1 MRNTKVSGK
10 LFLLF
15 TCLAMLPGISFAQ
28 QKEILVSAD
37 SSNTVTAT
45 IDSNASGKKIKQ
57 VTVHSPRK
65 AAIRSAILP
74 GWGQIY
80 NKKYWKLPIV
90 YGAIGI
96 TGYIFVDNIKTY
108 REYRSAY
115 SIRYKAGLPPPN
127 TDSTGYDGLKEIY
140 KKISPESIRAAR
152 DQFRQYI
159 DYSVLFFLLFWG
171 LNVVDASVDAHL
183 KSFDVSPDLTFNI
196 KPCYSELAGTTGLS
210 LVLNIGKKKP
220 ALLTSRF

>member
-1 MRNTKVSGK
+1 MRNKKVLGK
-10 LFLLF
+10 ICLLF
-15 TCLAMLPGISFAQ
+15 TCLAMLSCASFAQ
-28 QKEILVSAD
+28 KKEILVSAD

-45 IDSNASGKKIKQ
+45 IDSTAPGKKTKK
-57 VTVHSPRK
+57 VNVYSPRK

-96 TGYIFVDNIKTY
+96 TGYIFVDNINTY

-115 SIRYKAGLPPPN
+115 TIRYKAALPAPD
-127 TDSTGYDGLKEIY
+127 TDSTGYADLKEIY

-196 KPCYSELAGTTGLS
+196 KPCYSEMAGTTGLS

>member
-1 MRNTKVSGK
+1 
-10 LFLLF
+10 
-15 TCLAMLPGISFAQ
+15 MLSCISFAQ
-28 QKEILVSAD
+28 KKEILVSAD

-45 IDSNASGKKIKQ
+45 IDSTASGKKTKK
-57 VTVHSPRK
+57 VNVYSPRK

-115 SIRYKAGLPPPN
+115 TIRYKAGLPAPD
-127 TDSTGYDGLKEIY
+127 TDSTGYDDLKEIY

-196 KPCYSELAGTTGLS
+196 KPCYSEMAGTTGLS